1 VTRSETLI
9 IGAGPAGLASAAC
22 LRTHGLPFTLV
33 EQSGAVGASWRRH
46 YERLHLHTA
55 RQHSALPYL
64 PFARGTPRYPSRED
78 VIEYLETYARHFRIE
93 PLFGFRVSGV
103 RRDADGWVASA
114 GTDRIQARRI
124 IVATGINA
132 VPYLPSWCG
141 HERFRGE
148 IIHSSDY
155 RNGEP
160 FSRRRV
166 LVVGFGNSAG
176 EIAVDLHSHGARVA
190 LAVRSTVNVVP
201 RDLLGVPI
209 ASVAIALSPLPPR
222 LADVVSRPLIKLA
235 IGDIGRLGLR
245 ESARGPL
252 AEIAACGRIPLLDH
266 GTLRLIRARQIE
278 VLGEV
283 TGLDETSVH
292 FRDGSSRE
300 IDAIIAATGFRSG
313 LEQLLEP
320 AERPSPVGK
329 GRHSAADQSLHW
341 LRRHGSGD
349 VPGDRNRSAPDC
361 TSDRARESG
370 PSRTRH
376 PRLTPFIARSVSQ
389 RDHAPLRLAKALC
402 SRLSG
407 TPDAVPGF
415 LIDGFHLEST

>member
-1 VTRSETLI
+1 MYFCWIPLPMGQRPVSTTETLI

-22 LRTHGLPFTLV
+22 LRVRGLPFTLA
-33 EQSGAVGASWRRH
+33 EQADVIGSSWHRA

-55 RQHSALPYL
+55 RQHSALPFL
-64 PFARGTPRYPSRED
+64 PFPRGTPRYPSRQD
-78 VIEYLETYARHFRIE
+78 VIDYLETYARHFRIE
-93 PLFGFRVSGV
+93 PLFGFRVSGIK
-103 RRDADGWVASA
+103 RDADGWVAYSGA
-114 GTDRIQARRI
+114 DRIHARRV

-132 VPYLPSWCG
+132 VPYLPTWSG
-141 HERFRGE
+141 REGFRGK

-160 FSRRRV
+160 FGRQRV

-190 LAVRSTVNVVP
+190 LTVRGAVNVVP
-201 RDLLGVPI
+201 RDILGVPI
-209 ASVAIALSPLPPR
+209 ASVAMALSHLPPR
-222 LADVVSRPLIKLA
+222 VADAVARPLVRLA

-252 AEIAACGRIPLLDH
+252 TEIASHGRIPLLDH

-283 TGLDETSVH
+283 TGLDETGVR

-300 IDAIIAATGFRSG
+300 VDAIVAATGFRSG

-320 AERPSPVGK
+320 AERPSPVSK
-329 GRHSAADQSLHW
+329 EPPSAAGRSLYFCGFTVTATGMFREIGIEA
-341 LRRHGSGD
+341 RRIAHHI
-349 VPGDRNRSAPDC
+349 A
-361 TSDRARESG
+361 RANPERATSG
-370 PSRTRH
+370 P
-376 PRLTPFIARSVSQ
+376 
-389 RDHAPLRLAKALC
+389 D
-402 SRLSG
+402 
-407 TPDAVPGF
+407 
-415 LIDGFHLEST
+415 